1 MYIVFQEIRT
11 NKERTQLMKK
21 TKISVRIDTDK
32 FEKYTTL
39 AKQNDRSFSSEI
51 NRALSDKPNEKHIN
65 LDNEARSIL
74 IALETYV
81 NDIRRSVKGRSNNI
95 NQLAKQVN
103 SLKSLSDHN
112 SDVIQQKIDDYN
124 KSIAKEIEKIDYIK
138 GVLDDIWQ

>member
-1 MYIVFQEIRT
+1 
-11 NKERTQLMKK
+11 MKK

-51 NRALSDKPNEKHIN
+51 NRALSDKPNEKYIN

-95 NQLAKQVN
+95 NQLAKKVN
-103 SLKSLSDHN
+103 SLKSLSGQN
-112 SDVIQQKIDDYN
+112 SDIIQQKIDDYN
-124 KSIAKEIEKIDYIK
+124 KSIAKEIEKIDNIK

>member
-1 MYIVFQEIRT
+1 
-11 NKERTQLMKK
+11 MKK

-112 SDVIQQKIDDYN
+112 SDVIQQKIDDFN

-138 GVLDDIWQ
+138 GALDDIWQ

>member
-1 MYIVFQEIRT
+1 
-11 NKERTQLMKK
+11 MKK

-103 SLKSLSDHN
+103 SLKSLSGQN
-112 SDVIQQKIDDYN
+112 SDIIQRKIDDYN

>member
-1 MYIVFQEIRT
+1 
-11 NKERTQLMKK
+11 MKK

>member
-1 MYIVFQEIRT
+1 MVFQEIST

-103 SLKSLSDHN
+103 SLKSLSGQN
-112 SDVIQQKIDDYN
+112 SDIIQQKIDDYN

>member
-1 MYIVFQEIRT
+1 
-11 NKERTQLMKK
+11 MKK

-103 SLKSLSDHN
+103 SLKSLSGQN
-112 SDVIQQKIDDYN
+112 SDIIQQKIDDYN

>member
-1 MYIVFQEIRT
+1 
-11 NKERTQLMKK
+11 MKK

-112 SDVIQQKIDDYN
+112 SDIIQQKIDDYN

>member
-1 MYIVFQEIRT
+1 
-11 NKERTQLMKK
+11 MKK

-32 FEKYTTL
+32 FEKYTEL

-138 GVLDDIWQ
+138 GGLDDIWQ

>member
-1 MYIVFQEIRT
+1 
-11 NKERTQLMKK
+11 MKK

-81 NDIRRSVKGRSNNI
+81 NDIRRSVIGRSNNI

>member
-1 MYIVFQEIRT
+1 
-11 NKERTQLMKK
+11 MKK

-32 FEKYTTL
+32 FEKYTEL

-124 KSIAKEIEKIDYIK
+124 KSIAKELEKIEHIK

>member
-1 MYIVFQEIRT
+1 
-11 NKERTQLMKK
+11 MKK

-103 SLKSLSDHN
+103 SLKSLSGQN
-112 SDVIQQKIDDYN
+112 SDIIQQKIDDYN
-124 KSIAKEIEKIDYIK
+124 KSITKEIEKIDYIK

>member
-1 MYIVFQEIRT
+1 
-11 NKERTQLMKK
+11 MKK

-112 SDVIQQKIDDYN
+112 SDIIQQKIDDYN

-138 GVLDDIWQ
+138 GALDDIWQ

>member
-1 MYIVFQEIRT
+1 
-11 NKERTQLMKK
+11 MKK

-32 FEKYTTL
+32 FEIYTTL

-124 KSIAKEIEKIDYIK
+124 KSIAKELEKIEHIK
-138 GVLDDIWQ
+138 GALDDIWQ

>member
-1 MYIVFQEIRT
+1 
-11 NKERTQLMKK
+11 MKK

-124 KSIAKEIEKIDYIK
+124 KSIAKELEKIEHIK
-138 GVLDDIWQ
+138 GALDDIWQ

>member
-103 SLKSLSDHN
+103 SLKSLSGQN
-112 SDVIQQKIDDYN
+112 SDIIQRKIDDYN

>member
-1 MYIVFQEIRT
+1 
-11 NKERTQLMKK
+11 MKK

-138 GVLDDIWQ
+138 GALDDIWQ

>member
-1 MYIVFQEIRT
+1 
-11 NKERTQLMKK
+11 MKK

-124 KSIAKEIEKIDYIK
+124 KSIAKELEKIEHIK

>member
-1 MYIVFQEIRT
+1 
-11 NKERTQLMKK
+11 MKK

-51 NRALSDKPNEKHIN
+51 NRALSDKLNEKHIN

>member
-1 MYIVFQEIRT
+1 
-11 NKERTQLMKK
+11 MKK

-32 FEKYTTL
+32 FEKYTEL

-65 LDNEARSIL
+65 LDNEARGLL

-103 SLKSLSDHN
+103 SLKSLSGKN
-112 SDVIQQKIDDYN
+112 SDVIQQTIDIYN
-124 KSIAKEIEKIDYIK
+124 KSIDKEIEKIDYIK
-138 GVLDDIWQ
+138 GALDDIWQ

>member
-1 MYIVFQEIRT
+1 
-11 NKERTQLMKK
+11 MKK

-112 SDVIQQKIDDYN
+112 SDLIQQKIDDYN

-138 GVLDDIWQ
+138 GGLDDIWQ

>member
-1 MYIVFQEIRT
+1 M
-11 NKERTQLMKK
+11 
-21 TKISVRIDTDK
+21 RIDTDK
-32 FEKYTTL
+32 FEKYTEL

-65 LDNEARSIL
+65 LDNEARGLL

-112 SDVIQQKIDDYN
+112 SDVIQQNIDIYN
-124 KSIAKEIEKIDYIK
+124 KSIDKEIEKIDYIK
-138 GVLDDIWQ
+138 GALDDIWQ

>member
-1 MYIVFQEIRT
+1 
-11 NKERTQLMKK
+11 MKK

-32 FEKYTTL
+32 FEKYTEL

-138 GVLDDIWQ
+138 GALDDIWQ

>member
-1 MYIVFQEIRT
+1 
-11 NKERTQLMKK
+11 MKK

-95 NQLAKQVN
+95 NQLAKKVN

-138 GVLDDIWQ
+138 GALDDIWQ

>member
-1 MYIVFQEIRT
+1 
-11 NKERTQLMKK
+11 MKK
-21 TKISVRIDTDK
+21 TKISVRMDTDK

-124 KSIAKEIEKIDYIK
+124 KSIAKEIEKIEHIK
-138 GVLDDIWQ
+138 GALDDIWQ

>member
-1 MYIVFQEIRT
+1 
-11 NKERTQLMKK
+11 MKK

-124 KSIAKEIEKIDYIK
+124 KSIAKELEIIEHIK
-138 GVLDDIWQ
+138 GALDDIWQ

>member
-1 MYIVFQEIRT
+1 
-11 NKERTQLMKK
+11 MKK

-124 KSIAKEIEKIDYIK
+124 KSIAKEIEKIEHIK
-138 GVLDDIWQ
+138 GALDDIWQ